1 MCGAYVQEGRLT
13 IAATLAMQLIEISLA
28 SVAEKLASASDV
40 LSSLSTRNKDNHN
53 ELQNSNFA
61 LESEAKKAMQ
71 QYLVD
76 KGPADVTEDP
86 SLCYIHRDAAHIQ
99 ADTSRKKPKE
109 FSFDAAF
116 IVSKEG
122 SGEIWVGEF
131 KTKLTRD
138 DVATANKKK
147 QELQEYIDDA
157 SSDHSSEPEMFRRQ
171 AAQLKFLIGRPVYLI
186 VGAAQFMSEAEV
198 EIDKVSCIKLIANG
212 AQFDVV
218 EPSQP

>member
-1 MCGAYVQEGRLT
+1 
-13 IAATLAMQLIEISLA
+13 MQLIEISLA
-28 SVAEKLASASDV
+28 SVAEKLASASDI
-40 LSSLSTRNKDNHN
+40 LCSLSTTTEDNHN
-53 ELQNSNFA
+53 ELQNLNSR

-76 KGPADVTEDP
+76 KEPSDVTEDP
-86 SLCYIHRDAAHIQ
+86 SLCYICRDAAHIS

-116 IVSKEG
+116 TVSKEG
-122 SGEIWVGEF
+122 SDEIWVGEF

-147 QELQEYIDDA
+147 QELQEYINDA
-157 SSDHSSEPEMFRRQ
+157 SSNHSSEPEMFRRQ
-171 AAQLKFLIGRPVYLI
+171 AAQLKFLIGRPVYLF
-186 VGAAQFMSEAEV
+186 VGGARVMSEAEA
-198 EIDKVSCIKLIANG
+198 EIDRVSCIKIIPNG
-212 AQFDVV
+212 TRFDVV